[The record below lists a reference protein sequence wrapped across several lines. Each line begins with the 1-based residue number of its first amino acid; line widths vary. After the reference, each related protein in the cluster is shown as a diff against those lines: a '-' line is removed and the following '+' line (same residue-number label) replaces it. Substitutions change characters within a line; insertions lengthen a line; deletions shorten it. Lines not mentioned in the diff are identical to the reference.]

1 MVRSIRSWV
10 IEMNLDL
17 TKLINHKAVVPGLL
31 GMSVFSAGV
40 AAGVILERVLGK
52 PKPSNYISAEVDDHP
67 QLFDPDD
74 PPKNDR
80 LVITL
85 EDAIAMSKE
94 ADEEPKFWS
103 DVEPAVDGD
112 GEPIKFVDR
121 VMEAHSTHLE
131 RKRLDEE
138 TEAAEYYEPPD
149 HIPEAL
155 LDKVA
160 SAGTPVPFNVLDAA
174 TPDEVEE
181 WDWDKEVL
189 YREANPQGPY
199 AIHEDEYASGSA
211 NFHIQEML
219 YYAVDQIVC
228 EQLDPR
234 SMMYDHALKLGDVK
248 FGYGTHD
255 VDVAFVRNPL
265 YRTDYQ
271 ITQMHDSYTESV
283 MGIVADEEADDAE
296 LAHMD
301 RPLRMRRID

>member
-1 MVRSIRSWV
+1 
-10 IEMNLDL
+10 MNLDL

-31 GMSVFSAGV
+31 GVSVFSAGV

-52 PKPSNYISAEVDDHP
+52 PKPSDHISAEVNDHP

-94 ADEEPKFWS
+94 ADEEPVLFS
-103 DVEPAVDGD
+103 EIEPSVDGD
-112 GEPIKFVDR
+112 GEPIQWV
-121 VMEAHSTHLE
+121 
-131 RKRLDEE
+131 EE
-138 TEAAEYYEPPD
+138 TEAAEYYEPPV
-149 HIPEAL
+149 HIPEAM

-160 SAGTPVPFNVLDAA
+160 SADTPVPFNVLDAA

-189 YREANPQGPY
+189 YREQNPQGPY

-255 VDVAFVRNPL
+255 VDVAFVRNPQH
-265 YRTDYQ
+265 RTDYQ

-283 MGIVADEEADDAE
+283 MGIVADDEADEAE

-301 RPLRMRRID
+301 RPLRMRLRE